1 MNVKEINDLRNKCNT
16 EHVLVQLDI
25 EISPGFTDVVYSV
38 RIDNK
43 NVISALV
50 ELCLKYGKDFQGLF
64 YTTEAY
70 YKSCFIYAEDCDLNE
85 VINILKN
92 EHSDIAELWE
102 EKRKEIVNI
111 LISFPENKK
120 HWSLYKNE
128 LESLTIKSRS
138 LELKIALTPT
148 NCKHI

>member
-64 YTTEAY
+64 YTTEAH
-70 YKSCFIYAEDCDLNE
+70 YKSCFIYPGDCHLND
-85 VINILKN
+85 VIDILKN
-92 EHSDIAELWE
+92 EYNDIVEVWE
-102 EKRKEIVNI
+102 EKRNEIVNI

-120 HWSLYKNE
+120 Y
-128 LESLTIKSRS
+128 
-138 LELKIALTPT
+138 
-148 NCKHI
+148 